1 MCPTFKDLKA
11 YVTRIVINFQMP
23 RLDRDGM
30 GRTWN
35 NRWHTGARVSN
46 FLGIRGEEFDLS
58 SIFLFM
64 VRHSN
69 AE

>member
-1 MCPTFKDLKA
+1 ML
-11 YVTRIVINFQMP
+11 

-35 NRWHTGARVSN
+35 NRWHTGARVFN
-46 FLGIRGEEFDLS
+46 ILGIRGQEFDLS